1 MTAHKALLILAMLT
15 ALFYP
20 SDAWAQELNSREK
33 SDLVIF
39 RTKDYALMEHSTLES
54 LLNML
59 PGIRVDKKGNISLNF
74 DDVVEIL
81 VDGVEIFGE
90 GRKTIALRNIQ
101 AYGIEEIWFYKKD
114 GSVSKLLD
122 YGMGDDVRVMDV
134 RLKKGYQTGKP
145 LDLKAGIG
153 SGEEVHYKGNL
164 LGLYN
169 MPHTRFLVYGS
180 ADNLNEDEL
189 TNTYAPWNTEGHT
202 NGVLTNY
209 SGGISVL
216 NYLGEGKDSYITT
229 SAGVAEDNTDCQKTT
244 STRVSLSGREIVVDG
259 TGNSTSENLKANTNT
274 RLHLENAKNFHDAS
288 LSLTY
293 SSLTT
298 AGRNDIGM
306 VNIQNTVSA
315 LHQKT
320 DASQRQYLLHGNY
333 EGGIRMGRGI
343 VKWGT
348 HLSYNNSRNK
358 DNLFYALSHPP
369 MSLDTIY
376 RYNSW
381 NSPMQTA
388 NGDVSVGYEAHDLG
402 LLDRMEVYYVYD
414 CTWQS
419 VDSILQVLNG
429 TKTEVDMENSYS
441 STVLTQRHNILL
453 TAKSRALSF
462 VGIPLTTT
470 LNVPIR
476 FVSRHMD
483 YRRLH
488 NNTYQR
494 HDILCEPSMEIEY
507 GGRHTFKLYAGLSAV
522 MPPMLYCTPFRNT
535 SNPVQII
542 MGNTELDNWHDLR
555 LKFTHERTTSASAYY
570 KTTIEYR
577 RTFDALGKNVHF
589 EEQTGIFTTMPVNV
603 DGNWGVEGNFWT
615 NTHLGSKDS
624 HFSLENHFRTSYA
637 HNIELTCYEDM
648 ANSMRSHTHSVALAN
663 GFLLR
668 YRPSAK
674 WDLRTILSAM
684 WIHSHSDIPNYTT
697 INTANLYYGLR
708 LQVMLPWQ
716 IRLGNTF
723 MVNTA
728 RGYLNEDLNGDRF
741 IWNAQISRAFFRDR
755 LIVAMKGYDMLA
767 QISNIYHT
775 STPIS
780 TTEVS
785 SNVVPRSFLLTLTW
799 KMHK

>member
-1 MTAHKALLILAMLT
+1 MLT
-15 ALFYP
+15 ALSYP
-20 SDAWAQELNSREK
+20 SDTWAQELTSREK
-33 SDLVIF
+33 SELVIF
-39 RTKDYALMEHSTLES
+39 RTEDYALMEHSTLES

-59 PGIRVDKKGNISLNF
+59 PGVRVDKEGNISHNF

-90 GRKTIALRNIQ
+90 GRKTTALRNIH
-101 AYGIEEIWFYKKD
+101 AYGIEEIWFYKQD
-114 GSVSKLLD
+114 GSASKLLD
-122 YGMGDDVRVMDV
+122 HGMGDDVRVMDV
-134 RLKKGYQTGKP
+134 RLKQGYQIGMP

-169 MPHTRFLVYGS
+169 MPRTRFLVYGS

-189 TNTYAPWNTEGHT
+189 ANTYAPWNTEGHT
-202 NGVLTNY
+202 DGVLTNY

-229 SAGVAEDNTDCQKTT
+229 SVGVTEDNTDCQKTT
-244 STRVSLSGREIVVDG
+244 STRISLSGREIVVDG
-259 TGNSTSENLKANTNT
+259 TGSNTSENLKANTNT
-274 RLHLENAKNFHDAS
+274 RLHLENEKTFHDAS

-293 SSLTT
+293 SSMAS
-298 AGRNDIGM
+298 AGRNDISM
-306 VNIQNTVSA
+306 VNIQNSVSA
-315 LHQKT
+315 LQQKT
-320 DASQRQYLLHGNY
+320 GASQRQYLLNGNY
-333 EGGIRMGRGI
+333 EGGIRRGRGM

-348 HLSYNNSRNK
+348 NLSYDNTRNR

-369 MSLDTIY
+369 MSRDTIF
-376 RYNSW
+376 RHNSW

-388 NGDVSVGYEAHDLG
+388 HGDVSVGYEAHDWG
-402 LLDRMEVYYVYD
+402 ILDRMAAYYAYD
-414 CTWQS
+414 CTWES
-419 VDSILQVLNG
+419 VDSTLQVLKG
-429 TKTEVDMENSYS
+429 TQTEVDVENSYS

-470 LNVPIR
+470 LNVPVR

-483 YRRLH
+483 FRRLH
-488 NNTYQR
+488 DNTYQR
-494 HDILCEPSMEIEY
+494 NDILCEPSMEIEY
-507 GGRHTFKLYAGLSAV
+507 SGRHTFKLNASLNSV

-535 SNPVQII
+535 CNPVHII
-542 MGNTELDNWHDLR
+542 MGNTELDNGHDLR
-555 LKFTHERTTSASAYY
+555 LMLTHERTTSASAYY
-570 KTTIEYR
+570 KTTLEYR
-577 RTFDALGKNVHF
+577 RTFDALGVNVHF

-603 DGNWGVEGNFWT
+603 DGNWGVTGNFWT
-615 NTHLGSKDS
+615 NTHLGGKDS
-624 HFSLENHFRTSYA
+624 HFSLEDHFCTSYA
-637 HNIELTCYEDM
+637 HDIELTSYEDM

-663 GFLLR
+663 GLFLR
-668 YRPSAK
+668 YRPSAR
-674 WDLRTILSAM
+674 WDVRAILSAM
-684 WIHSHSDIPNYTT
+684 WMHSHSDIPDYTT
-697 INTANLYYGLR
+697 VNTANLYYGLR

-728 RGYLNEDLNGDRF
+728 RGYQNTDLNGDRF

-755 LIVAMKGYDMLA
+755 LIVAVKGYDMLA

-775 STPIS
+775 VTPIS

-799 KMHK
+799 KMHR